1 MGPPSIGDVVLIP
14 FPYSDLSQAKRRPA
28 LIIADVGM
36 GDFVLCQITSR
47 PCADR
52 LAIPLLESD
61 FAEGGLKRESFL
73 RIGKLFTANVSIIT
87 GVAGRLKS
95 VKMSE
100 VLDVL
105 VDILRRGLK
114 DDTY

>member
-1 MGPPSIGDVVLIP
+1 MGPPSIGEVVLIP
-14 FPYSDLSQAKRRPA
+14 FPYSDLSEAKRRPA

-47 PCADR
+47 SYADR

-61 FAEGGLKRESFL
+61 FSEGGLRRESFV
-73 RIGKLFTANVSIIT
+73 RIGKLFTANDSIII
-87 GVAGRLKS
+87 GVAGRLNNAKL
-95 VKMSE
+95 SE

-105 VDILRRGLK
+105 VDILRRGLT
-114 DDTY
+114 DDTF

>member
-1 MGPPSIGDVVLIP
+1 MVPPSIGDVVLIP

-47 PCADR
+47 SYADR
-52 LAIPLLESD
+52 LAIPLFESD
-61 FAEGGLKRESFL
+61 FAEGGLKRESFV
-73 RIGKLFTANVSIIT
+73 RIGKLFTANVLIIT
-87 GVAGRLKS
+87 GVAGTLNS

-100 VLDVL
+100 VLDAL

-114 DDTY
+114 DYTF

>member
-14 FPYSDLSQAKRRPA
+14 FLYSDLSQAKRRPA

-47 PCADR
+47 SYADR
-52 LAIPLLESD
+52 LAIPLLEGD
-61 FAEGGLKRESFL
+61 FAEGGLKRESFV
-73 RIGKLFTANVSIIT
+73 RIGKLFTANTSIIT
-87 GVAGRLKS
+87 GVAGRLNR

-114 DDTY
+114 DDTF

>member
-1 MGPPSIGDVVLIP
+1 MGPPSIGGVVLIP

-47 PCADR
+47 SYADR
-52 LAIPLLESD
+52 LAIPLLEVD

-73 RIGKLFTANVSIIT
+73 RIGKLFTANVSIII
-87 GVAGRLKS
+87 GVAGRLNS
-95 VKMSE
+95 ERMSE

-105 VDILRRGLK
+105 IDILRRGLK
-114 DDTY
+114 DDTS

>member
-47 PCADR
+47 SYADR
-52 LAIPLLESD
+52 LAIPLLEGD
-61 FAEGGLKRESFL
+61 FGEGGIKRESFV
-73 RIGKLFTANVSIIT
+73 RIGKLFTANTSIIT
-87 GVAGRLKS
+87 GVAGRLNR

-105 VDILRRGLK
+105 VDILRRGLN
-114 DDTY
+114 DDTF

>member
-1 MGPPSIGDVVLIP
+1 
-14 FPYSDLSQAKRRPA
+14 

-47 PCADR
+47 SYADR

-61 FAEGGLKRESFL
+61 FAEGGLKRESFV
-73 RIGKLFTANVSIIT
+73 RIGKLFTENTSIMT
-87 GVAGRLKS
+87 GVAGRLIR

-105 VDILRRGLK
+105 VDILRRGLN
-114 DDTY
+114 DDTF

>member
-1 MGPPSIGDVVLIP
+1 VVLIP

-47 PCADR
+47 SYADR
-52 LAIPLLESD
+52 LAIPLLDSD

-73 RIGKLFTANVSIIT
+73 RIGKLFTANVSIII
-87 GVAGRLKS
+87 GVAGANFEDHLR
-95 VKMSE
+95 
-100 VLDVL
+100 
-105 VDILRRGLK
+105 ILRTDNLP
-114 DDTY
+114 TYPYKALR

>member
-14 FPYSDLSQAKRRPA
+14 FSYSDLSQAKRRPA

-47 PCADR
+47 SYADR
-52 LAIPLLESD
+52 LAIPLLEGD
-61 FAEGGLKRESFL
+61 FAEGGLKRESFV
-73 RIGKLFTANVSIIT
+73 RIGKLFTANTSIIN
-87 GVAGRLKS
+87 GVAGRLNR

-105 VDILRRGLK
+105 VDILRQGLK
-114 DDTY
+114 DDTF

>member
-1 MGPPSIGDVVLIP
+1 MGPPSIGDVVLIS

-36 GDFVLCQITSR
+36 GDFVICQITSMSY
-47 PCADR
+47 ADR
-52 LAIPLLESD
+52 LAIPLLERD
-61 FAEGGLKRESFL
+61 FAEGGLKRESFV
-73 RIGKLFTANVSIIT
+73 RIGMLFTANVSIII

-95 VKMSE
+95 VKVSE
-100 VLDVL
+100 LLDVL

-114 DDTY
+114 DDTF